1 MFLAIY
7 LVNFFLLPIGCLQR
21 PTASSSAC
29 SIKGFSK
36 YANAPSFFA
45 LSCPCAPFNY
55 LMTKFVFWIGVTQF
69 LPDKVQKNKANE
81 CLAALLDNEPEIRPI
96 TP

>member
-1 MFLAIY
+1 
-7 LVNFFLLPIGCLQR
+7 
-21 PTASSSAC
+21 
-29 SIKGFSK
+29 
-36 YANAPSFFA
+36 
-45 LSCPCAPFNY
+45 
-55 LMTKFVFWIGVTQF
+55 MTKFVFWIGVKEF